1 LGRLTGVQ
9 AARGIAALLVV
20 AMHSRDH
27 LLKAFGAFPFADS
40 VAFGHA
46 GVDFFFVLSGFIILH
61 VHEGDIGR
69 PASLGRYLQRRFTR
83 VYPLYWAVLAVT
95 VLLGVIRHPPPPLA
109 DLAGASLLLPLRGD
123 LPVSIAW
130 TLQHEIVFYAAF
142 AVLIV
147 NRRLGVAL
155 FGCWLAW
162 IGCGVLGVVGDATEG
177 WLVNVHSVFDVE
189 FFLGMLAAWTLRR
202 VKVPA
207 PRAMLLVGGLAFLAV
222 GIAENMSLARPLA
235 DATHLGYGV
244 GAMLMV
250 IGMVEAERRGRL
262 RAPGF
267 LVTLGGASY
276 ALYLTHLMASAALW
290 QALRLTGLADTLPVW
305 LQFAGFVLV
314 SVAVGLVASWTVEA
328 RLNRF
333 ARWAIVA
340 PQVAARPSST
350 A

>member
-61 VHEGDIGR
+61 VHAGDIGR

-83 VYPLYWAVLAVT
+83 VYPFYWAVLAVV
-95 VLLGVIRHPPPPLA
+95 VLLNAIRHPPPPLA
-109 DLAGASLLLPLRGD
+109 DLAAASLLLPLRGD

-147 NRRLGVAL
+147 NRLLGLAL
-155 FGCWLAW
+155 FAVWLAW
-162 IGCGVLGVVGDATEG
+162 IGGGLLGFTGDPTDG

-189 FFLGMLAAWTLRR
+189 FFLGMLAAWSLRR

-207 PRAMLLVGGLAFLAV
+207 PRALLLAGGLVFLAV
-222 GIAENMSLARPLA
+222 GMAEDMSLARPLA
-235 DATHLGYGV
+235 DATHLGYGL

-262 RAPGF
+262 HAPGF

-276 ALYLTHLMASAALW
+276 ALYLTHLLTGAALW
-290 QALRLTGLADTLPVW
+290 QVLRLTGLAGTLAVW
-305 LQFAGFVLV
+305 VQFAAFVV
-314 SVAVGLVASWTVEA
+314 ASVAVGLVASWTLEA
-328 RLNRF
+328 RLTRL
-333 ARWAIVA
+333 ARWAIVP
-340 PQVAARPSST
+340 PQAAARPSST